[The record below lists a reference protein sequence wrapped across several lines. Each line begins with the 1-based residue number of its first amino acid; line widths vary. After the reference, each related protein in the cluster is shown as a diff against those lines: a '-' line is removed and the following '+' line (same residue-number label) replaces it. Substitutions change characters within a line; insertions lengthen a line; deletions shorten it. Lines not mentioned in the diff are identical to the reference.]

1 MCISV
6 FADKETKIKG
16 LAAPSTLTMN
26 QTLEAHN
33 HGLLRYTLTHTHTHT
48 YTHTHTHTYIHSHTH
63 THIHTLTCLLV
74 WVRWGVW
81 GISRKQHFLYAA
93 CSQNQLVLNS
103 KSDCPYC
110 FLFSVVP
117 VLGVQWNEA
126 ETKMTSC
133 DSSGLIVVWVNFKH
147 GWYEE
152 MINNRNKSHVICGGL
167 SVWSWSNSWVSHKT
181 ITLASTMTAIYNIAS
196 KN

>member
-1 MCISV
+1 M
-6 FADKETKIKG
+6 FEEF
-16 LAAPSTLTMN
+16 P
-26 QTLEAHN
+26 E
-33 HGLLRYTLTHTHTHT
+33 
-48 YTHTHTHTYIHSHTH
+48 
-63 THIHTLTCLLV
+63 
-74 WVRWGVW
+74 
-81 GISRKQHFLYAA
+81 QHFLYAA
-93 CSQNQLVLNS
+93 CSQLVLNS

-152 MINNRNKSHVICGGL
+152 MINNRNKSHVTDMRWNREGRKICIVYDDG
-167 SVWSWSNSWVSHKT
+167 K
-181 ITLASTMTAIYNIAS
+181 
-196 KN
+196 